1 MKRGAKYVLL
11 ACVGLLVHVQFS
23 IMGAARAQALPLGET
38 AVASVLTCGAGDD
51 FYTTFGHTA
60 LRITD
65 TAAGIDN
72 VYNYGTFD
80 FDTPH
85 FYWKFMRGQLDY
97 MLGRTTFRRFVR
109 SYRAEGRAV
118 WEQRLLLTPQEV
130 NNLYLMLEW
139 NYEPENRYYRYDLF
153 RDNCATRVRDM
164 VASACGK
171 QEIVYDAWEGHSYRY
186 WLHAATAGGSLEWWI
201 VGVDMLLGLPADHVC
216 DNSESMFY
224 PLSMMTLYAGA
235 TRGAAPLVAS
245 SQELLQDT
253 RVPLSRSFPPVVV
266 FALFFAV
273 VAVLTWLRKL
283 PRWVDRTLYVM
294 AGVLG
299 CFLLFM
305 WFGTSH
311 YCTAW
316 NLNILWASPLLL
328 LIAIRMERSPLWA
341 LWLQEACFAVAAVWV
356 LVCGLSLALLPVIF
370 MLALRVATLLRR

>member
-11 ACVGLLVHVQFS
+11 ACVGLLLHVQFS

-130 NNLYLMLEW
+130 NNLYLM
-139 NYEPENRYYRYDLF
+139 
-153 RDNCATRVRDM
+153 
-164 VASACGK
+164 
-171 QEIVYDAWEGHSYRY
+171 
-186 WLHAATAGGSLEWWI
+186 
-201 VGVDMLLGLPADHVC
+201 
-216 DNSESMFY
+216 
-224 PLSMMTLYAGA
+224 
-235 TRGAAPLVAS
+235 
-245 SQELLQDT
+245 
-253 RVPLSRSFPPVVV
+253 V
-266 FALFFAV
+266 F
-273 VAVLTWLRKL
+273 W
-283 PRWVDRTLYVM
+283 
-294 AGVLG
+294 
-299 CFLLFM
+299 
-305 WFGTSH
+305 
-311 YCTAW
+311 
-316 NLNILWASPLLL
+316 
-328 LIAIRMERSPLWA
+328 
-341 LWLQEACFAVAAVWV
+341 
-356 LVCGLSLALLPVIF
+356 
-370 MLALRVATLLRR
+370 